1 LALYTSP
8 SQRSA
13 QGPEGCPQPAAG
25 SISRA
30 LSPEL
35 INHCTEVT
43 NMAKYEQYLEF
54 MYGALL
60 ELNKKGLEV
69 SETTDLV
76 ADLGLSSLEIMEF
89 IEMIEDEFDISIPLN
104 ILPDVNTVGQ
114 LARKLQDLNN

>member
-1 LALYTSP
+1 
-8 SQRSA
+8 
-13 QGPEGCPQPAAG
+13 
-25 SISRA
+25 
-30 LSPEL
+30 
-35 INHCTEVT
+35 
-43 NMAKYEQYLEF
+43 MAEYEKYLEF
-54 MYGALL
+54 MYGALQ

-114 LARKLQDLNN
+114 LAHKLQDLNN